1 MAIDCTMYNVHLGR
15 QLGIAVRDHSES
27 KSGGVDNGAS
37 STIYGIKVIDGFW
50 Q

>member
-37 STIYGIKVIDGFW
+37 PIKAFIDGFW
-50 Q
+50 H

>member
-1 MAIDCTMYNVHLGR
+1 MAIDCTKYILV
-15 QLGIAVRDHSES
+15 GIAVRDHSES

-37 STIYGIKVIDGFW
+37 SIIYGIKVIDGFW